1 MNRLSLPG
9 IAACLVVIATSQL
22 INAQTDKSKKL
33 DDFITPFAN
42 QNEFAGVVL
51 ASENGKV
58 IYEKAFGLANADFKI
73 PNQVNTRIGIA
84 SITKYMTLVILTR
97 LVEDKK
103 ISLSDRLSQYIP

>member
-51 ASENGKV
+51 ASENFIRHQV
-58 IYEKAFGLANADFKI
+58 VSHQAGLLFR
-73 PNQVNTRIGIA
+73 V
-84 SITKYMTLVILTR
+84 
-97 LVEDKK
+97 
-103 ISLSDRLSQYIP
+103 SLLWRRVLHA